1 MRNLSDL
8 LVEKNLL
15 VAELKNPLTVK
26 GNIEKLR
33 SIENEIKEV
42 KRVNMLNAINS
53 KYKRIR
59 EIAQKIWECEMPN
72 EDVICSGGSF
82 HKTKIKK
89 YPKLASLNHTY
100 VKESKGNLLLKISCD
115 GETFDMYIST
125 YESNKPTVYTRP
137 ESFEAFLEHN
147 TIPLNDIT
155 LIQYDEL
162 TEKINQANK
171 ELNQAI
177 ENYSKNRKELKIY
190 QFETYGLI
198 ETRLIQTYQYTTK
211 NQ

>member
-15 VAELKNPLTVK
+15 ITELKNTLTVK
-26 GNIEKLR
+26 DN
-33 SIENEIKEV
+33 IENEIKEV
-42 KRVNMLNAINS
+42 KRVNLLNTINS

-59 EIAQKIWECEMPN
+59 EIAQKIWECEIPN
-72 EDVICSGGSF
+72 EDVICSDGSF

-89 YPKLASLNHTY
+89 YPKLASLKHTY

-115 GETFDMYIST
+115 GETFDMYIKS

-137 ESFEAFLEHN
+137 ENFHAFLEEN

-177 ENYSKNRKELKIY
+177 ENYSKIRKELKIF

-198 ETRLIQTYQYTTK
+198 ETRSIQTYQYNTK